1 MDNLSTT
8 IAYTTLTCSCAVTLV
23 LPFIWKLPTLG
34 QEWLLLF
41 SVAIV
46 AGLGELCVIKALNL
60 AQAVLVAPVQYT
72 FIIWDFLWYIV
83 FGNLPDLLTLFRAS
97 IVAISGLYAPPYE
110 ARVPLV
116 AAQ

>member
-72 FIIWDFLWYIV
+72 FIIWGLFMVYSFWK
-83 FGNLPDLLTLFRAS
+83 LT
-97 IVAISGLYAPPYE
+97 GLADTFSS
-110 ARVPLV
+110 
-116 AAQ
+116 